1 MKVNNI
7 DPWIASHQNILYVFR
22 ESQNNL
28 VFNSREQFWEDS
40 VTQDL
45 SKLWDRLS

>member
-1 MKVNNI
+1 MNSFPPEN
-7 DPWIASHQNILYVFR
+7 SLYVFWD
-22 ESQNNL
+22 SQNNL

-45 SKLWDRLS
+45 SKLWDGLS